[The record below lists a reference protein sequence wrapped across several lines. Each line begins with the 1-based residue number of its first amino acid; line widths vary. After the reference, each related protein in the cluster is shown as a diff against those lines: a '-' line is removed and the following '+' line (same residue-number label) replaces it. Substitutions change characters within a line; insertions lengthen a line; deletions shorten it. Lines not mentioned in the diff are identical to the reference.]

1 MKNLI
6 KRELTRRST
15 LVVVITV
22 ALGTAMLAGCK
33 QKKQTED
40 IIVRKTETPKPQA
53 PIRMQDYNQVKD
65 VVWLDRSYQVDIRRM
80 ADDSLRMVKDE
91 TGQKFVDNRIRLK
104 VIRQDGSVFFNQTF
118 TKADFND
125 YLDDDYRATGILE
138 GLVFDRV
145 EGYRLVFAGSV
156 SHPQTDEYIPL
167 VITLSNFGD
176 VTISRDT
183 EMDTSGSEEET
194 QQPDVASDLVDD
206 GQQPAVAEGDDG
218 GEE

>member
-1 MKNLI
+1 MA
-6 KRELTRRST
+6 
-15 LVVVITV
+15 LVVTMAV
-22 ALGTAMLAGCK
+22 ALGTTLTGCK

-65 VVWLDRSYQVDIRRM
+65 VQWLDRSYQVDIRRM

-91 TGQKFVDNRIRLK
+91 TGQKFVDNRIQLK
-104 VIRQDGSVFFNQTF
+104 VIRQDGSVFFSRTF

-145 EGYRLVFAGSV
+145 EGLHLIFAGSV

-183 EMDTSGSEEET
+183 QMDTSGSEELNDNKSAVDEN
-194 QQPDVASDLVDD
+194 LVDNND
-206 GQQPAVAEGDDG
+206 NQAENDNDNLDN
-218 GEE
+218 

>member
-6 KRELTRRST
+6 KREIACRMA
-15 LVVVITV
+15 LVVTIVA
-22 ALGTAMLAGCK
+22 ALGTTLTSCK

-40 IIVRKTETPKPQA
+40 IIVRKTEKPKPQA

-65 VVWLDRSYQVDIRRM
+65 VQWLDRSYQVDIRRT

-91 TGQKFVDNRIRLK
+91 TGQKFVDNRIQLK
-104 VIRQDGSVFFNQTF
+104 VIRQDGSVFFSQTF

-145 EGYRLVFAGSV
+145 EGLHLIFAGSV

-183 EMDTSGSEEET
+183 QMDTSGSEELNGNKSVVDEN
-194 QQPDVASDLVDD
+194 LVENNDN
-206 GQQPAVAEGDDG
+206 QAENDNDNLDN
-218 GEE
+218 

>member
-15 LVVVITV
+15 VAVMITV
-22 ALGTAMLAGCK
+22 ALGTAMLTGCK

-65 VVWLDRSYQVDIRRM
+65 IEWLDRNYQVDIRRT

-91 TGQKFVDNRIRLK
+91 TGQKFVDNRILLK
-104 VIRQDGSVFFNQTF
+104 VIRQDGSVFFSQSF
-118 TKADFND
+118 TKANFND

-145 EGYRLVFAGSV
+145 EGHQLIFAGSV

-183 EMDTSGSEEET
+183 QMDTNGVEEE
-194 QQPDVASDLVDD
+194 QNNL
-206 GQQPAVAEGDDG
+206 
-218 GEE
+218 

>member
-1 MKNLI
+1 MKHLI
-6 KRELTRRST
+6 KREIACRMA
-15 LVVVITV
+15 LVVTIVA
-22 ALGTAMLAGCK
+22 ALGTTLTSCK

-40 IIVRKTETPKPQA
+40 IIVRKTEKPKPQA

-65 VVWLDRSYQVDIRRM
+65 IEWLDRNYQVDIRRT

-91 TGQKFVDNRIRLK
+91 TGQKFVDNRILLK
-104 VIRQDGSVFFNQTF
+104 VIRQDGSVFFSQSF
-118 TKADFND
+118 TKANFND

-145 EGYRLVFAGSV
+145 EGHQLIFAGSV

-183 EMDTSGSEEET
+183 QMDTNGVEEE
-194 QQPDVASDLVDD
+194 QNNL
-206 GQQPAVAEGDDG
+206 
-218 GEE
+218 

>member
-1 MKNLI
+1 
-6 KRELTRRST
+6 
-15 LVVVITV
+15 
-22 ALGTAMLAGCK
+22 
-33 QKKQTED
+33 
-40 IIVRKTETPKPQA
+40 
-53 PIRMQDYNQVKD
+53 MQDYNQVKD
-65 VVWLDRSYQVDIRRM
+65 VQWLDRSYQVDIRRM

-91 TGQKFVDNRIRLK
+91 TGQKFVDNRIQLK
-104 VIRQDGSVFFNQTF
+104 VIRQDGSVFFSRTF

-145 EGYRLVFAGSV
+145 EGLHLIFAGSV

-183 EMDTSGSEEET
+183 QMDTSGSEELNDNKSAVDEN
-194 QQPDVASDLVDD
+194 LVDNND
-206 GQQPAVAEGDDG
+206 NQAENDNDNLDN
-218 GEE
+218 

>member
-6 KRELTRRST
+6 KREIACRMA
-15 LVVVITV
+15 LVVTMAV
-22 ALGTAMLAGCK
+22 ALGTTLTGCK

-65 VVWLDRSYQVDIRRM
+65 VQWLDRSYQVDIRRT

-91 TGQKFVDNRIRLK
+91 TGQKFVDNRIQLK
-104 VIRQDGSVFFNQTF
+104 VIRQDGSVFFSRTF

-145 EGYRLVFAGSV
+145 EGLHLIFAGSV

-176 VTISRDT
+176 VAISRDT
-183 EMDTSGSEEET
+183 QMDTSGNEELNDKSVIE
-194 QQPDVASDLVDD
+194 DSLEKDINDNYD
-206 GQQPAVAEGDDG
+206 N
-218 GEE
+218 

>member
-6 KRELTRRST
+6 KREIACRMA
-15 LVVVITV
+15 LVVTMAV
-22 ALGTAMLAGCK
+22 ALGTTLTGCK

-65 VVWLDRSYQVDIRRM
+65 VQWLDRSYQVDIRRM

-91 TGQKFVDNRIRLK
+91 TGQKFVDNRIQLK
-104 VIRQDGSVFFNQTF
+104 VIRQDGSVFFSRTF

-145 EGYRLVFAGSV
+145 EGLHLIFAGSV

-183 EMDTSGSEEET
+183 QMDTSGSEDLNDNKSAVDEN
-194 QQPDVASDLVDD
+194 LVDNND
-206 GQQPAVAEGDDG
+206 NQAENDNDNLDN
-218 GEE
+218 

>member
-6 KRELTRRST
+6 KRELTRRSS
-15 LVVVITV
+15 LVVMMTV

-40 IIVRKTETPKPQA
+40 IIVRKTEAPKPQA

-65 VVWLDRSYQVDIRRM
+65 IKWLDREYQIDIRRT

-91 TGQKFVDNRIRLK
+91 TGQKFVDNRILLK
-104 VIRQDGSVFFNQTF
+104 VIREDGSVFFSQTF

-145 EGYRLVFAGSV
+145 EGLRLIFAGSV
-156 SHPQTDEYIPL
+156 CHPQTDEYIPL

-183 EMDTSGSEEET
+183 QMDTSGTEEEE
-194 QQPDVASDLVDD
+194 QYQNESSDLVDN
-206 GQQPAVAEGDDG
+206 GQLPAVAEGDDG

>member
-1 MKNLI
+1 MKTFI
-6 KRELTRRST
+6 KREIACRMA
-15 LVVVITV
+15 LVVTMAV
-22 ALGTAMLAGCK
+22 ALGTTLTGCK

-65 VVWLDRSYQVDIRRM
+65 VQWLDRSYQVDIRRM

-91 TGQKFVDNRIRLK
+91 TGQKFVDNRIQLK
-104 VIRQDGSVFFNQTF
+104 VIRQDGSVFFSRTF

-145 EGYRLVFAGSV
+145 EGLHLIFAGSV

-176 VTISRDT
+176 VAISRDT
-183 EMDTSGSEEET
+183 QMDTSGSEELNDNKSAVDEN
-194 QQPDVASDLVDD
+194 LVDNND
-206 GQQPAVAEGDDG
+206 NQAENDNDNLDN
-218 GEE
+218 

>member
-6 KRELTRRST
+6 KRELTRRGT
-15 LVVVITV
+15 LAVMITV
-22 ALGTAMLAGCK
+22 ALGAMMLTGCK

-40 IIVRKTETPKPQA
+40 IIVRKTEAPKIQA
-53 PIRMQDYNQVKD
+53 PIKMQEYSQVKG
-65 VVWLDRSYQVDIRRM
+65 VQWLDRSYQVDIRRT

-91 TGQKFVDNRIRLK
+91 TGQKFVDNRILLK
-104 VIRQDGSVFFNQTF
+104 VIRQDGSVFFSQSF
-118 TKADFND
+118 TKANFND

-145 EGYRLVFAGSV
+145 EGHQLIFAGSV

-183 EMDTSGSEEET
+183 QMDTNGVEEE
-194 QQPDVASDLVDD
+194 QNNL
-206 GQQPAVAEGDDG
+206 
-218 GEE
+218 

>member
-6 KRELTRRST
+6 KREITCRMA
-15 LVVVITV
+15 LVVTIVA
-22 ALGTAMLAGCK
+22 ALGTTLTSCK

-40 IIVRKTETPKPQA
+40 IIVRKTEKPKPQA

-65 VVWLDRSYQVDIRRM
+65 VQWLDRSYQVDIRRT

-91 TGQKFVDNRIRLK
+91 TGQKFVDNRILLK
-104 VIRQDGSVFFNQTF
+104 VIRQDGSVFFSQSF
-118 TKADFND
+118 TKANFND

-145 EGYRLVFAGSV
+145 EGHQLIFAGSV

-183 EMDTSGSEEET
+183 QMDTNGVEEE
-194 QQPDVASDLVDD
+194 QNNL
-206 GQQPAVAEGDDG
+206 
-218 GEE
+218 

>member
-6 KRELTRRST
+6 KRELTRHSM
-15 LVVVITV
+15 LAVMITV
-22 ALGTAMLAGCK
+22 ALGTAMLTGCK
-33 QKKQTED
+33 QKKQTGD
-40 IIVRKTETPKPQA
+40 IIVRKTEKPKPQA

-65 VVWLDRSYQVDIRRM
+65 VEWLDRSYQVDIRRM
-80 ADDSLRMVKDE
+80 ADDSLKMVKDE
-91 TGQKFVDNRIRLK
+91 TGQKFVDNHIQLK
-104 VIRQDGSVFFNQTF
+104 VIRQDGSVFFSRTF

-145 EGYRLVFAGSV
+145 DGYQLIFAGSV

-183 EMDTSGSEEET
+183 EMDTSGDQT
-194 QQPDVASDLVDD
+194 TPDPSYSGGENRMPVVE
-206 GQQPAVAEGDDG
+206 EGDNG

>member
-6 KRELTRRST
+6 KRELTRRGT
-15 LVVVITV
+15 LAVMITV
-22 ALGTAMLAGCK
+22 ALGATMLTGCK

-65 VVWLDRSYQVDIRRM
+65 VQWLDRSYQVDIRRT

-91 TGQKFVDNRIRLK
+91 TGQKFVDNRIQLK
-104 VIRQDGSVFFNQTF
+104 VIRQDGSVFFSRTF

-145 EGYRLVFAGSV
+145 EGLHLIFAGSV

-183 EMDTSGSEEET
+183 QMDTSGSEELNDNKSAVDEN
-194 QQPDVASDLVDD
+194 LVDNND
-206 GQQPAVAEGDDG
+206 NQAENDNDNLDN
-218 GEE
+218 

>member
-6 KRELTRRST
+6 KRELTRHSM
-15 LVVVITV
+15 LVVMITV
-22 ALGTAMLAGCK
+22 ALGTAMLTGCK

-65 VVWLDRSYQVDIRRM
+65 VEWLDRSYQVDIRRM
-80 ADDSLRMVKDE
+80 ADDSLKMVKDE
-91 TGQKFVDNRIRLK
+91 TGQKFVDNRIQLK
-104 VIRQDGSVFFNQTF
+104 VIRQDGSVFFSRTF

-145 EGYRLVFAGSV
+145 DGYQLIFAGSV
-156 SHPQTDEYIPL
+156 CHPQTDEYIPL

-183 EMDTSGSEEET
+183 QMDTSGSEELNDNKSVINDN
-194 QQPDVASDLVDD
+194 Q
-206 GQQPAVAEGDDG
+206 
-218 GEE
+218 EEVNNDNQDI

>member
-6 KRELTRRST
+6 KRELTRHSM
-15 LVVVITV
+15 LVVMITV
-22 ALGTAMLAGCK
+22 ALGTAMLTGCK

-40 IIVRKTETPKPQA
+40 IIVQKTEVPKIQA

-65 VVWLDRSYQVDIRRM
+65 IQWLDRGYQVNIRRT

-91 TGQKFVDNRIRLK
+91 TGQKVVDNGIRLQ
-104 VIRQDGSVFFNQTF
+104 VIRQDGSVFFSQTF
-118 TKADFND
+118 TKANFND

-145 EGYRLVFAGSV
+145 EGHQLIFAGSV

-176 VTISRDT
+176 VSISRDT
-183 EMDTSGSEEET
+183 QMDTN
-194 QQPDVASDLVDD
+194 
-206 GQQPAVAEGDDG
+206 GDQEDQKR
-218 GEE
+218 

>member
-6 KRELTRRST
+6 KRELTRHSM
-15 LVVVITV
+15 LAVMITV
-22 ALGTAMLAGCK
+22 ALGTAMFTGCK
-33 QKKQTED
+33 QKKQMGD
-40 IIVRKTETPKPQA
+40 IIVRKTEKPKPQA

-65 VVWLDRSYQVDIRRM
+65 VEWLDRSYQVDIRRM
-80 ADDSLRMVKDE
+80 ADDSLKMVKDE
-91 TGQKFVDNRIRLK
+91 TGQKFVDNRIQLK
-104 VIRQDGSVFFNQTF
+104 VIRQDGSVFFSRTF

-145 EGYRLVFAGSV
+145 DGYQLIFAGSV

-183 EMDTSGSEEET
+183 EMDTSGDQT
-194 QQPDVASDLVDD
+194 TPDPSYSGGENRMPVVE
-206 GQQPAVAEGDDG
+206 EGDNG